1 MGGSNDAIMDFFDVI
16 SALLNRFEIFEEVV
30 LPQKLS
36 DIFVEILSQFL
47 VVLGVVTKAIQ
58 SNRFSEQLVTVLV
71 DVAHQSLAKFVRNMG
86 GVDDEVTSSI
96 TKLEKLIGKERDMET
111 SLTLKAVLRMSH
123 LLILFASLTPT

>member
-1 MGGSNDAIMDFFDVI
+1 MDFFDVI

-111 SLTLKAVLRMSH
+111 SLTLKAVLRMSYAQ
-123 LLILFASLTPT
+123 IRFAALMRAQPY